1 MLLSRY
7 PRVSLAHLPTPLEYL
22 PRLTKHLNGPNIYVK
37 RDDCTGLG
45 TGGNKTRKLEFLIAD
60 AIEKKA
66 DVIITQGAVQSN
78 HARQTAAAAAKVGMK
93 CELIFEKRVTD
104 ASVAYME
111 SGNVFL
117 DKLFGANIREV
128 ENGSDMNMEM
138 ENISS
143 DLKEKGMNPY
153 IIPGGGS
160 NPIGALG
167 YVDCILELISQANS
181 MNVVFDK
188 IIHAT
193 GSAGTQAGIVVGVK
207 ALNSKIPV
215 LGIGVNANKKKQ
227 EEKVFKLA
235 CELCDFL
242 GMPGLVERE
251 DIIANCDYVGDG
263 YGVSTDEMNAA
274 ILMLARQEGLLFDP
288 VYSGKGLAGMIDLIK
303 KDQLKKDENIVFIH
317 TGGSAG
323 LFAYHDLLKT

>member
-1 MLLSRY
+1 
-7 PRVSLAHLPTPLEYL
+7 
-22 PRLTKHLNGPNIYVK
+22 
-37 RDDCTGLG
+37 
-45 TGGNKTRKLEFLIAD
+45 
-60 AIEKKA
+60 
-66 DVIITQGAVQSN
+66 
-78 HARQTAAAAAKVGMK
+78 MK
-93 CELIFEKRVTD
+93 
-104 ASVAYME
+104 
-111 SGNVFL
+111 
-117 DKLFGANIREV
+117 
-128 ENGSDMNMEM
+128 
-138 ENISS
+138 
-143 DLKEKGMNPY
+143 PY

-160 NPIGALG
+160 NSIGALG

-181 MNVVFDK
+181 MNVVIDR

-207 ALNSKIPV
+207 ALNSNIPV
-215 LGIGVNANKKKQ
+215 LGIGVNANKDKQ

-242 GMPGLVERE
+242 GMPGLVERK

-263 YGVSTDEMNAA
+263 YGIPTDEMNEA

-303 KDQLKKDENIVFIH
+303 RDKLKKDENIVFIH

-323 LFAYHDLLKT
+323 LFAYYDLLKTK

>member
-1 MLLSRY
+1 M
-7 PRVSLAHLPTPLEYL
+7 V
-22 PRLTKHLNGPNIYVK
+22 
-37 RDDCTGLG
+37 
-45 TGGNKTRKLEFLIAD
+45 
-60 AIEKKA
+60 
-66 DVIITQGAVQSN
+66 
-78 HARQTAAAAAKVGMK
+78 
-93 CELIFEKRVTD
+93 FEKRVTD

-143 DLKEKGMNPY
+143 DLKERGMNPY

-181 MNVVFDK
+181 MNVVIDK

-215 LGIGVNANKKKQ
+215 LGIGVNADKDKQ

-242 GMPGLVERE
+242 GMPGLVERK

-263 YGVSTDEMNAA
+263 YGVPTDEMNAA

-288 VYSGKGLAGMIDLIK
+288 VYSGKGLAGMIDLINK
-303 KDQLKKDENIVFIH
+303 GQLKKDENIVFIH

-323 LFAYHDLLKT
+323 LFAYHDLLKTK